1 MKLILT
7 SKRCELTMVVCA
19 WYARRRWRCL
29 RTDLCLLARI
39 GAINGRGDGDDHD
52 EDHAAEHDGDP
63 DDDYD
68 GDHDEDHD
76 SAL

>member
-1 MKLILT
+1 
-7 SKRCELTMVVCA
+7 MVDCA
-19 WYARRRWRCL
+19 WCGRRRWRCS
-29 RTDLCLLARI
+29 RTDRCLLARI
-39 GAINGRGDGDDHD
+39 GAINGRGDGDDLD
-52 EDHAAEHDGDP
+52 EDHVAEHDGDP